1 MRIITWNCNGAF
13 RKKFH
18 LLDNFYADILIIQ
31 ECENPEFSTNEFKN
45 WVGDNYLWKGNNKN
59 KGLAIFV
66 RNSDLSLKTLNWS
79 DINTNYKNEILESF
93 LPCKIN
99 DKLIILGVWTK
110 YANSEVFGYI
120 GQFWKYL
127 QLHKNKIE
135 KEDIIIVGD
144 FNSNAIWD
152 KWDRWWN
159 HSDVVR
165 ELEELNIKSL
175 YHEIKNEKQGEETI
189 PTFFLQ
195 RKENKSYHIDYIFTS
210 DKFIPKSN
218 IEILDKN
225 KWLEYSDHLPIISN
239 IDIKL

>member
-1 MRIITWNCNGAF
+1 MKIITWNCNGAF

-18 LLDNFYADILIIQ
+18 LLDSYNADILIIQ
-31 ECENPEFSTNEFKN
+31 ECENPQLSTKEFKN
-45 WVGDNYLWKGNNKN
+45 WVGENYLWEGNNKN
-59 KGLAIFV
+59 KGLGIFV
-66 RNSDLSLKTLNWS
+66 RNNDFSLKTLDWS
-79 DINTNYKNEILESF
+79 DVNINYKNETLESF
-93 LPCKIN
+93 IPCKIN
-99 DKLIILGVWTK
+99 DKLILLGVWTK

-135 KEDIIIVGD
+135 KEDIIIAGD

-175 YHEIKNEKQGEETI
+175 YHEIKNEKHGKETNH
-189 PTFFLQ
+189 TFFLQ

-210 DKFIPKSN
+210 DKLIPKSN

-225 KWLEYSDHLPIISN
+225 KWLEYSDHLPIVSN